1 MRLIDADALKTRL
14 GQIFEEAS
22 KIQGLDLVQH
32 NLAMETARIL
42 KNVLYTEIDKEPT
55 AMQSWVTC
63 EERLP
68 QPEPW
73 KPNF

>member
-1 MRLIDADALKTRL
+1 MKLIDADALKTRL

-22 KIQGLDLVQH
+22 KIQGLDLAQQ
-32 NLAMETARIL
+32 NLAIETARIL

-55 AMQSWVTC
+55 AQTWVTC

-68 QPEPW
+68 EPW

>member
-22 KIQGLDLVQH
+22 KIQGLDLAQQI
-32 NLAMETARIL
+32 LAIETARIL

-55 AMQSWVTC
+55 A
-63 EERLP
+63 
-68 QPEPW
+68 EPW